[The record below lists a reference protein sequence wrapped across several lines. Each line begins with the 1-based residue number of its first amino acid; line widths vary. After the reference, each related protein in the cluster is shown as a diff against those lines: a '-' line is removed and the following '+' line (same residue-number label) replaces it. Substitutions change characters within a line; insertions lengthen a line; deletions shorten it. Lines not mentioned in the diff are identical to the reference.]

1 MTTIRTESGRQSD
14 RVAFRMPIEASWYGS
29 GGVLVKQQAS
39 TLLISRNG
47 GVIRLTERLD
57 QGQELTLKRT
67 IEDGALS
74 KTARARVVAEIDREP
89 DGFLYAIHLLEGRS
103 DFWDVEF
110 PMLRKADEAIARMM
124 MECRSE
130 EHTSELQSPC
140 NLVCRLLLEKKK

>member
-1 MTTIRTESGRQSD
+1 MLGLIERRHYALTMTTTRTETARQSD

-29 GGVLVKQQAS
+29 GGMLVKQQAV

-67 IEDGALS
+67 IEDGDLS

-110 PMLRKADEAIARMM
+110 PMLRKGD
-124 MECRSE
+124 
-130 EHTSELQSPC
+130 
-140 NLVCRLLLEKKK
+140 